1 MLSNEPLKRVS
12 VPLSPK
18 NVDNSL
24 PFCNT
29 NPNEPVE
36 VDEPLMLPAAVYYYQ
51 KLKHLENVVPAT
63 VPKNPDHLLD
73 ADIT

>member
-1 MLSNEPLKRVS
+1 MKPLKRVS

-36 VDEPLMLPAAVYYYQ
+36 VDEPLMLPAAVI
-51 KLKHLENVVPAT
+51 
-63 VPKNPDHLLD
+63 LLSKVE
-73 ADIT
+73 TP